1 MILNIETSQE
11 VCSVALTE
19 EGALYYQ
26 MEESTPMRHAEALA
40 PMVKKT
46 LDEMR
51 KRDKTL
57 TAVAV
62 SIGPGSY
69 TGLRIG
75 LSEAKGIAYGY
86 GVPLIGVSTL
96 EAMAVKVLFSRW
108 ELQGD
113 ELLVPMMDARRMEVY
128 TAVYDASLDPVLSPR
143 PLVLTEGNPYGDVM
157 EKYSG
162 RKMLL
167 FGSGMP
173 KSRDILSSI
182 PDVEFVE
189 MNPLIAPDLMAL
201 SEKALREER
210 FIDLAYSEPEYLKA
224 FQATVPRRPF

>member
-11 VCSVALTE
+11 VCSVALTD

-96 EAMAVKVLFSRW
+96 EAMAVKVLFHRW
-108 ELQGD
+108 DLQGD

-128 TAVYDASLDPVLSPR
+128 TAVYDAALNPVMAPQ
-143 PLVLTEGNPYGDVM
+143 PLILTGGTPYGEVI
-157 EKYSG
+157 KRYPG
-162 RKMLL
+162 RRILL
-167 FGSGMP
+167 FGSGMA
-173 KSRDILSSI
+173 KSRDILASV
-182 PDVEFVE
+182 PGMEFVE
-189 MNPLIAPDLMAL
+189 MDPLTAPDLMAL
-201 SEKALREER
+201 SEKAFREQR
-210 FIDLAYSEPEYLKA
+210 FLDLAYSEPEYLKA
-224 FQATVPRRPF
+224 FQATAPKRPF

>member
-1 MILNIETSQE
+1 M
-11 VCSVALTE
+11 ALTD

-96 EAMAVKVLFSRW
+96 EAMAVKVMFSRW
-108 ELQGD
+108 DLQGD

-128 TAVYDASLDPVLSPR
+128 TAVYDAALNPIMAPQ
-143 PLVLTEGNPYGDVM
+143 PLILTDENPYGDVI
-157 EKYSG
+157 EKYPG
-162 RKMLL
+162 RKLML

-173 KSRDILSSI
+173 KSREILQNI
-182 PDVEFVE
+182 PNVEFVE

-201 SEKALREER
+201 AEKALREER
-210 FIDLAYSEPEYLKA
+210 FLDVAYSEPEYLKG
-224 FQATVPRRPF
+224 FQATKPKRPF

>member
-1 MILNIETSQE
+1 M
-11 VCSVALTE
+11 ALTE

-40 PMVKKT
+40 PMVKRT

-108 ELQGD
+108 ELQGS
-113 ELLVPMMDARRMEVY
+113 ELLVPMIDARRMEVY
-128 TAVYDASLDPVLSPR
+128 TAVYDAALSPVIPPQ
-143 PLVLTEGNPYGDVM
+143 PLILTEGEPYGEVVR
-157 EKYSG
+157 KHPG
-162 RKMLL
+162 RKMLV

-173 KSRDILSSI
+173 KSRDILASI

-189 MNPLIAPDLMAL
+189 MNPVTAADLMAL

-210 FIDLAYSEPEYLKA
+210 FLDVAYSEPEYLKA
-224 FQATVPRRPF
+224 FQATVPKRPF